1 MITEKKGDASSN
13 FMNEI
18 MERVESKLQNMESNM
33 HFMKADQ
40 KKSFEN
46 LSRME
51 VSTLKNSDDFKSIVS
66 QVQSDF

>member
-13 FMNEI
+13 FMNEV

-33 HFMKADQ
+33 HFLKADQ
-40 KKSFEN
+40 KKSFDN

-51 VSTLKNSDDFKSIVS
+51 VSSLKNNDDFKNIVS
-66 QVQSDF
+66 QV